1 MKTKVLLSSIFFI
14 EDSVVRGYL
23 MTEYASILS
32 LLGTLFFGN
41 LGALL
46 SLRVLGR
53 RNLTTVLTFFTRVP
67 NRPLTVFFLAESA
80 FAAAGVLATFFS
92 GLIFLM
98 VLGSFFG
105 FSAALGLSALGFSAF
120 FSAAAPP
127 AAAFFFP
134 SFAGAIMI
142 YCFLIFLTKPEIIL
156 NKLKL
161 LNYKLPPC

>member
-53 RNLTTVLTFFTRVP
+53 RNLTTVRTFFT
-67 NRPLTVFFLAESA
+67 AERA

-142 YCFLIFLTKPEIIL
+142 NCF
-156 NKLKL
+156 
-161 LNYKLPPC
+161 